1 MTGSRTGS
9 ACRALAFDLD
19 GTLVDSE
26 TVLREALVAA
36 AQAQSV
42 ALPAQN
48 DDGSAEDWR
57 GVPLAAI
64 CASLCASPAAAE
76 RLEAE
81 ARLRFWQSTA
91 LGPMPGVRELLRGVS
106 QPRVVVTSARRAVAE
121 RLLGRAGLLDGWR
134 AVITADDVPAGRV
147 KPWPDLYVA
156 AASALAVPASAI
168 WAFEDSPPGAQAA
181 RAAGLTVV
189 AVAPQPFNGPCD
201 LRVND
206 LRGFAFPAEAMR

>member
-1 MTGSRTGS
+1 MNPSRMGS

-36 AQAQSV
+36 AEAQGV
-42 ALPAQN
+42 TLPGQN
-48 DDGSAEDWR
+48 AEGDAWR
-57 GVPLAAI
+57 GIPLAEI
-64 CASLCASPAAAE
+64 CASLSASAAAAE

-81 ARLRFWQSTA
+81 VRLRFWQSTA
-91 LGPMPGVRELLRGVS
+91 LDPMPGVRELLRGVS
-106 QPRVVVTSARRAVAE
+106 RPRVVVTSARRAVAE
-121 RLLGRAGLLDGWR
+121 RLLRRAGLADGWR
-134 AVITADDVPAGRV
+134 TVITADDVPAGRV

-168 WAFEDSPPGAQAA
+168 WAFEDSPPGARAA

-189 AVAPQPFNGPCD
+189 AVAPQPFAGPFD
-201 LRVND
+201 LQVND
-206 LRGFAFPAEAMR
+206 LRGFSLPAEATT